1 MGSLLIVFLL
11 ISGSAAVADACVRAV
26 TLTKNLMLGLIPLL
40 GTAVAFVGDPAAAFS
55 AQTLVFSFAEGIG
68 VLFADLIVPLVAVGA
83 AFGAAAAVS
92 PVGGLEKFSSMLNK
106 IVTWGMALV
115 TGVFSSVL
123 GMRGVIAGAADA
135 VNRKGLRFVISG
147 AVPVVGSAVGDALS
161 SLSASLSLIKNS
173 AGVLGIM
180 AAAFINLPAAAGLLV
195 WKLLLSFLSLSAE
208 LFEIKKI
215 PGFIGVLTA
224 AFNAVLAVMVFNA
237 VVYVIAMAI
246 LISVKTY

>member
-1 MGSLLIVFLL
+1 MKEAEANAKI
-11 ISGSAAVADACVRAV
+11 AVA
-26 TLTKNLMLGLIPLL
+26 K
-40 GTAVAFVGDPAAAFS
+40 
-55 AQTLVFSFAEGIG
+55 AEGN
-68 VLFADLIVPLVAVGA
+68 AKA
-83 AFGAAAAVS
+83 
-92 PVGGLEKFSSMLNK
+92 MK
-106 IVTWGMALV
+106 IK
-115 TGVFSSVL
+115 
-123 GMRGVIAGAADA
+123 ADA
-135 VNRKGLRFVISG
+135 EAYYNKTI
-147 AVPVVGSAVGDALS
+147 
-161 SLSASLSLIKNS
+161 SASLSLIKNS